1 VSPAKSKLIAADT
14 AASTEFTPKKSKKSL
29 AMPAGIVKN
38 GVILQVLGGT
48 MRKFR
53 TRQPRSLPFRLLVIL
68 AGALLLLAAFAPRA
82 NATLIRFYDM
92 ELAPD
97 TAPYPVNLDSHV
109 PAVEIG
115 AGTTL
120 FLDNGTPGSPFAAVR
135 TSQEAGLPFNVPGGA
150 APNLTSIGVHRSGL
164 TPLGVEIPMP
174 SSQGIYDV
182 TSVSFAYAANGN
194 GYAFAQ
200 LQMSTNGGVSFTTN
214 LSGIIAL
221 PSGPGFQVVFPA
233 IPAGTTLNIN
243 NLVLRILFTGGQSNG
258 ADLQFQ
264 LDNIQINGTI
274 VPEPATV
281 AAGLLGVLGL
291 CWFQRKRLIRSVRFR
306 KA

>member
-1 VSPAKSKLIAADT
+1 
-14 AASTEFTPKKSKKSL
+14 
-29 AMPAGIVKN
+29 
-38 GVILQVLGGT
+38 
-48 MRKFR
+48 MRKFK
-53 TRQPRSLPFRLLVIL
+53 TRRPFRLLWIL
-68 AGALLLLAAFAPRA
+68 AGALMLLAAFTPRA

-97 TAPYPVNLDSHV
+97 TPPYPVNLDSHA

-120 FLDNGTPGSPFAAVR
+120 FLDNGTPGTPYPSGN
-135 TSQEAGLPFNVPGGA
+135 TSQEAGIPFNVPAGA
-150 APNLTSIGVHRSGL
+150 APNLTSLGIHRSGQS
-164 TPLGVEIPMP
+164 PLGVEIPLP

-182 TSVSFAYAANGN
+182 TSVSFAYGANGN
-194 GYAFAQ
+194 GFAFVQ
-200 LQMSTNGGVSFTTN
+200 LQMSTDGGLSFTTN
-214 LSGIIAL
+214 LTPVVAL
-221 PSGPGFQVVFPA
+221 PSGPGFQVILPP
-233 IPAGTTLNIN
+233 IPPGTTLNIN
-243 NLVLRILFTGGQSNG
+243 NLVLRLLFTGGQSNG
-258 ADLQFQ
+258 ADLQFE

-291 CWFQRKRLIRSVRFR
+291 CWHQWRRLIRSVRFR